1 MVKYNFKELNIMM
14 MTASFKEFLFANTVK
29 SLYQVTPYSFD
40 NPIDK

>member
-1 MVKYNFKELNIMM
+1 MVKYNFKELNIM

-29 SLYQVTPYSFD
+29 SLYQLTPYSFD